1 MAKVRILRLHPSNLP
16 NGAQV
21 GTWRVVS
28 WGGRGTYGAVY
39 RASEIGRE
47 QAGPVAL
54 KMAVYPEDPR
64 FTREMALLSRLRHPN
79 VPALRAHGQWK
90 DTEGTYPY
98 LVMQW
103 IEGMPLYDWAAA
115 RNPTSREIMRLL
127 AQVARALAATHE
139 LGGVHR
145 DVKGDNVLV
154 RADGQAFLVDF
165 GSSTHAGASKLTF
178 EPLAPGTPT
187 YRTPEAWQYM
197 LKQGHV
203 PNAHYAA
210 RPSDD
215 VFALGISA
223 YRLVTDEFPPPTDP
237 GLKESRLWYA
247 DRQSPR
253 PPLVLNPRVYSRLS
267 ALILRMLSLRPEE
280 RGTARELAELLENY
294 LKHAGP
300 QADQPLFAWETLE
313 RSEWSREDVAAASEL
328 GHRPRYRAMEVVRA
342 AQKRDADQRA
352 DADEERQLWLVVAA
366 CALIAVGLF
375 CVASQWVHVRMPA
388 VAQGG
393 REDAGTPDGGVSE
406 LGPEALTSYARQDTV
421 PQGQPSI
428 SVDVPPEPLPGQ
440 RRTNSKGQCQGRGE
454 VPINGGC
461 WLRFDDNVVPPCYTG
476 HYEWL
481 GRCYQP
487 SLLNGRQ
494 PTSEPPGKTP

>member
-1 MAKVRILRLHPSNLP
+1 MAKVRIPRLHPSNLP
-16 NGAQV
+16 IGAQV

-28 WGGRGTYGAVY
+28 WRGRGTYGAVY

-47 QAGPVAL
+47 EAGPVAL
-54 KMAVYPEDPR
+54 KVAVHPEDPR
-64 FTREMALLSRLRHPN
+64 FTREVALLSRLRHPN
-79 VPALRAHGQWK
+79 IPALRAHGQWK

-103 IEGMPLYDWAAA
+103 IEGVPLYDWAAV
-115 RNPTSREIMRLL
+115 RNPTSREIMRLM

-139 LGGVHR
+139 VGGVHR

-165 GSSTHAGASKLTF
+165 GSSTHAGASQLTF

-215 VFALGISA
+215 VFALGVSA
-223 YRLVTDEFPPPTDP
+223 YRLVTDEFPPTTDP

-247 DRQSPR
+247 DQQSPR

-280 RGTARELAELLENY
+280 RGTAKELAELLENHA
-294 LKHAGP
+294 KHAGP

-313 RSEWSREDVAAASEL
+313 RTAWSREDVAAASEL

-342 AQKRDADQRA
+342 TQKRDGAHQADQ
-352 DADEERQLWLVVAA
+352 ERESRLWTVLTAV
-366 CALIAVGLF
+366 ALIALGLF
-375 CVASQWVHVRMPA
+375 SVVGQWIHERWPA
-388 VAQGG
+388 VAQRGQA
-393 REDAGTPDGGVSE
+393 DAGTGDGGVSE
-406 LGPEALTSYARQDTV
+406 LAPEALTAYVRRDTV
-421 PQGQPSI
+421 PRGQPSI
-428 SVDVPPEPLPGQ
+428 SADTPPKPVPGQ
-440 RRTNSKGQCQGRGE
+440 RRPDSKGQCQRRGE
-454 VPINGGC
+454 IPINGGC
-461 WLRFDDNVVPPCYTG
+461 WFQFKDVEPPCDTG
-476 HYEWL
+476 QYEWM
-481 GRCYQP
+481 GNCYQP
-487 SLLNGRQ
+487 AMISTRE
-494 PTSEPPGKTP
+494 PTSDPPKQTP